1 MGRLPPYHV
10 RRPRLTSPCLDASV
24 VVVEAAGG
32 YGKTV
37 LGMELA
43 DAWRSVAVEVLL
55 HEGGVSAQLFAA
67 RLRAAAA
74 GAGFSEA
81 AATMAEAGEDASGG
95 VDALLGALATERQA
109 SASSMP
115 RTVLP

>member
-10 RRPRLTSPCLDASV
+10 RRPRLTSPCLGASA
-24 VVVEAAGG
+24 VVVEAAAG

-43 DAWRSVAVEVLL
+43 DAWRSVAIEVLL

-74 GAGFSEA
+74 NAGFSQA
-81 AATMAEAGEDASGG
+81 AATMAEPSPSKRRISRRRSTGFSIGWARAS
-95 VDALLGALATERQA
+95 
-109 SASSMP
+109 P
-115 RTVLP
+115 P